1 MENEIQTEML
11 TETLTKVK
19 TTHCLNCGTEFEG
32 NFCPECGQSADTGRF
47 TMKFI
52 FENLLAAFISKDG
65 GIWFTIKNL
74 FTRPG
79 AMIVDII
86 NGKRKSFFSPFPL
99 LFLVLAVFIL
109 VYSFTGSRD
118 YVKKV
123 ETVVEASKEEGDQT
137 KYFAQKTIADAL
149 NFYNENNTLC
159 YLLTL
164 PFLAFAARICYGRQN
179 RKRYNWAE
187 YIIIL
192 VYASVFVILYRIIG
206 SLVYLA
212 SPHVSYNMMLILP
225 LITIIALTACFGKV
239 MGFGI
244 AQTFLRSILTYILY
258 FLMITSLGFIAIS
271 IITFSQTGGI

>member
-1 MENEIQTEML
+1 MENTIQTASQ
-11 TETLTKVK
+11 TEVK
-19 TTHCLNCGTEFEG
+19 TTQCLNCGTEFEG
-32 NFCPECGQSADTGRF
+32 DYCPKCGQSADTGRF
-47 TMKFI
+47 TMRFI
-52 FENLLAAFISKDG
+52 IENLMAAFLSKDG

-79 AMIVDII
+79 GMIVDII

-99 LFLVLAVFIL
+99 LFLVLAIFIL

-118 YVKKV
+118 YVKKA

-137 KYFAQKTIADAL
+137 KYFAQKTMTDAL

-164 PFLAFAARICYGRQN
+164 PFLAFAARVCFGKQN

-192 VYASVFVILYRIIG
+192 VYASVFVILYRILG
-206 SLVYLA
+206 SLAYLA
-212 SPHVSYNMMLILP
+212 SPHITGKILLMLP
-225 LITIIALTACFGKV
+225 LITIIALAVCFKKA

-244 AQTFLRSILTYILY
+244 AQTILRSVLTYVLY
-258 FLMITSLGFIAIS
+258 FLMITSLGFIAIA
-271 IITFSQTGGI
+271 IITYSQTGGM

>member
-1 MENEIQTEML
+1 MENTIQTASQ
-11 TETLTKVK
+11 TEVK
-19 TTHCLNCGTEFEG
+19 TTQCLNCGTEFEG
-32 NFCPECGQSADTGRF
+32 DYCPKCGQSADTGRF
-47 TMKFI
+47 TMRFI
-52 FENLLAAFISKDG
+52 IENLMAAFLSKDG

-74 FTRPG
+74 ITRPG
-79 AMIVDII
+79 GMIVDII

-99 LFLVLAVFIL
+99 LFLVLAIFIL

-118 YVKKV
+118 YVKKA

-137 KYFAQKTIADAL
+137 KYFAQKTMTDAL

-164 PFLAFAARICYGRQN
+164 PFLAFAARVCFGKQN

-192 VYASVFVILYRIIG
+192 VYASVFVIFYRILG
-206 SLVYLA
+206 SLAYLA
-212 SPHVSYNMMLILP
+212 SPHITGKILLMLP
-225 LITIIALTACFGKV
+225 LITIIALAVCFKKA

-244 AQTFLRSILTYILY
+244 AQTILRSVLTYVLY
-258 FLMITSLGFIAIS
+258 FLMITSLGFIAIA
-271 IITFSQTGGI
+271 IITYSQTGGM